1 MGSKPGATLALR
13 AAGADEMREL
23 ARVTGYAFANNE
35 VPKEEPA
42 PHPLQPEQTWCAF
55 DGERMVATSGAFE
68 FKMRFNGQTVAADGV
83 TVVACDPGYR
93 RRGIVRQLI
102 DDLLQRSRERGVP
115 VSILWASMGAI
126 YQRFGYGLATSA
138 ASYDIPLRHA
148 QFQFGERAAGT
159 VRLMEQEAALP
170 IVSAI
175 YRQYSG
181 PANCM
186 LHRGGFY
193 WDLMLRRADDQHTY
207 VAVYFDEADEP
218 QAYCLYRTKWQ
229 DPNSPEP
236 NHAIDVFDFCWLT
249 IEGYRGVWEYLA
261 SHDLAD
267 RIRMEFV
274 AEDDPAPSMLLEPR
288 MLRRK
293 TWDGVWLRVV
303 DAEGAL
309 SARGYDSAGETVVE
323 VVGDELCAWNNGRYR
338 LTASGESV
346 SVTRLSDAVSPDIV
360 TRPDALASLV
370 SGHSR
375 PSDLARMGRLSI
387 TDDRKA
393 AMLDNLFATRR
404 RPHCP
409 NMF

>member
-1 MGSKPGATLALR
+1 
-13 AAGADEMREL
+13 MREL
-23 ARVTGYAFANNE
+23 AQVTGYAFANNE
-35 VPKEEPA
+35 VPKEEPD
-42 PHPLQPEQTWCAF
+42 PHPLQPEQTLCAF
-55 DGERMVATSGAFE
+55 DGDRMVATSGAFE

-138 ASYDIPLRHA
+138 ASYDIPLRYA
-148 QFQFGERAAGT
+148 QFQFGERSPGR
-159 VRLMEQEAALP
+159 VLLMEQEAALP
-170 IVSAI
+170 IIGAI

-193 WDLMLRRADDQHTY
+193 WDLMLRRAGEQNTY
-207 VAVYFDEADEP
+207 IAVYFDEADEP
-218 QAYCLYRTKWQ
+218 QGYCLYKTKWQ
-229 DPNSPEP
+229 DANSPEP
-236 NHAIDVFDFCWLT
+236 SHVIDVFDFCWLT

-309 SARGYDSAGETVVE
+309 SARGYDSAGEAIVE
-323 VVGDELCAWNNGRYR
+323 VVGDDLCAWNNGCYR
-338 LTASGESV
+338 LTASGESA

-370 SGHSR
+370 SGHTR

-387 TDDRKA
+387 TDERKA
-393 AMLDNLFATRR
+393 ADLDSLFATRR